1 MTEKRNR
8 VRQSSSLGE
17 RLAADTASLR
27 ERAARLEPGAARE
40 ALLMK
45 THRNTIAADIEA
57 CLTSPG
63 RRLPT

>member
-17 RLAADTASLR
+17 RLAAEAVSLR
-27 ERAARLEPGAARE
+27 EQAARLEPGAERE
-40 ALLMK
+40 AHLK
-45 THRNTIAADIEA
+45 KAHRNTIAADINT

-63 RRLPT
+63 RRPRE